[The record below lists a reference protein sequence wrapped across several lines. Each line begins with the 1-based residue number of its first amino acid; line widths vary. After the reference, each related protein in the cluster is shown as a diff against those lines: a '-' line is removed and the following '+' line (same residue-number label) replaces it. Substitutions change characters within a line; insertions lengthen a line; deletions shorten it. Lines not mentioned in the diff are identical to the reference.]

1 MRVTRSKDF
10 WAGLMF
16 GAFGAAFMIVAQNY
30 NMGTAVRMGPA
41 YFPTVVGGLLLV
53 LGLFVVLRA
62 FFVES
67 GPVPRL
73 HLRPLAIVLAGVCLF
88 GALLRPLGLVVA
100 CVVLIVVGALA
111 GISFRWKEVLL
122 LTILLVVFSVAP
134 FFFKQNLPFP
144 LWPGGQ

>member
-1 MRVTRSKDF
+1 
-10 WAGLMF
+10 MF

-122 LTILLVVFSVAP
+122 LTILLVVFSVAL
-134 FFFKQNLPFP
+134 FVYGLGLPFP